1 MDEKYVE
8 IIKPDDWHVHLREKD
23 ILEHVLPFT
32 YESFKRALVMPNL
45 NPPINTLKKVASYYE
60 EICASIPNEVEF
72 DPLMTLY
79 LSEAINAKLV
89 RGLSDE
95 KIVTLAPISFASLDS
110 VAIISSASN
119 PFFSIDTI
127 PKALVASRIMS
138 N

>member
-45 NPPINTLKKVASYYE
+45 NPPITSLSQAESYYK
-60 EICASIPNEVEF
+60 EICASIPNKIKF

-79 LSEAINAKLV
+79 LSQDI
-89 RGLSDE
+89 
-95 KIVTLAPISFASLDS
+95 
-110 VAIISSASN
+110 
-119 PFFSIDTI
+119 
-127 PKALVASRIMS
+127 
-138 N
+138 